1 MPFPI
6 AAALAAGGVIGGTM
20 LTNAANERQA
30 SAANN
35 LTLQISRE
43 NREFQE
49 NMSNSAYQRAVTDLK
64 KAGLNPMLAYQQGGA
79 STPSGSGG
87 QGIAAK
93 MEDPFSKAITSA
105 LETRRLRKD
114 IEATESQ
121 VSLNDAAIS
130 TQRAQAKLNEANA
143 RVAKQNA
150 KAIELQLPAIGEQ
163 SKLDVQKSKY
173 DQKFIDFDSWTKRI
187 GNALGI
193 VNSAAGVAKPRM
205 RLDRPQSQKEII
217 IDKRTGEI
225 LNERNNRLP

>member
-1 MPFPI
+1 MPFPV

-30 SAANN
+30 SNANN

-43 NREFQE
+43 NREFQQ
-49 NMSNSAYQRAVTDLK
+49 NMSNSAYQRAVSDMK
-64 KAGLNPMLAYQQGGA
+64 AAGLNPMLAYQQGGA
-79 STPSGSGG
+79 STPAGSGG

-93 MEDPFSKAITSA
+93 MEDPFSRGLNSA

-121 VSLNDAAIS
+121 VSLNDAAS
-130 TQRAQAKLNEANA
+130 ATQRAQARLNEANA
-143 RVAKQNA
+143 KVAQKNA

-187 GNALGI
+187 GSALGLA
-193 VNSAAGVAKPRM
+193 NSAAGIAKPGIRI
-205 RLDRPQSQKEII
+205 DRPRSQKELI
-217 IDKRTGEI
+217 IDKKTGEI
-225 LNERNNRLP
+225 LNERTNRLP